1 MQLLEDGLIA
11 ALAAVGLVTLLYLPI
26 SGLWRLSAPGAPRAV
41 AVVPCRGGESAG
53 LEQTVRLLRRLRRD
67 TCCFQRIV
75 ILDRGMDEETRQAAA
90 LLCRDGIEI
99 TVCNKESI
107 LDELE

>member
-1 MQLLEDGLIA
+1 MQRLEDGLIA

-26 SGLWRLSAPGAPRAV
+26 SGLWRLREPGAPRAV

-75 ILDRGMDEETRQAAA
+75 ILDRGMDEETRQAAM
-90 LLCRDGIEI
+90 LLCQDSIEI
-99 TVCNKESI
+99 TICNKESI

>member
-26 SGLWRLSAPGAPRAV
+26 SGLWRLSAPGMPRAV
-41 AVVPCRGGESAG
+41 AVVPCRGAESAC
-53 LEQTVRLLRRLRRD
+53 LEHTVRLLRRLRRESGALR
-67 TCCFQRIV
+67 RII
-75 ILDRGMDEETRQAAA
+75 ILDRGMDEETRQAAM
-90 LLCRDGIEI
+90 LLCRDGFEI
-99 TVCNKESI
+99 TICNRESI

>member
-41 AVVPCRGGESAG
+41 AVVPCRGAESAG

-75 ILDRGMDEETRQAAA
+75 ILDRGMDEETRQAAM
-90 LLCRDGIEI
+90 LLCQDSIEI
-99 TVCNKESI
+99 TICNKESI

>member
-1 MQLLEDGLIA
+1 MQLLEDSLIA

-26 SGLWRLSAPGAPRAV
+26 SGLWRLREPGAPRAV

-75 ILDRGMDEETRQAAA
+75 ILDRGMDEETRQAAM
-90 LLCRDGIEI
+90 LLCRDGFEI
-99 TVCNKESI
+99 TICNSESI

>member
-26 SGLWRLSAPGAPRAV
+26 SGLWRLREPGAPRAV

-75 ILDRGMDEETRQAAA
+75 ILDRGMDEETRQAAM
-90 LLCRDGIEI
+90 LLCQDSIEI
-99 TVCNKESI
+99 TICNSESI